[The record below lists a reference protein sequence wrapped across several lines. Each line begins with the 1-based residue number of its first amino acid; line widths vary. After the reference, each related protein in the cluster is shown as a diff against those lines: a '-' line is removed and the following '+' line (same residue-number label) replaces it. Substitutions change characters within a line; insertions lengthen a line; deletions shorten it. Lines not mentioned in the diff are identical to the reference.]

1 MSQLGKDLSLSAISA
16 GFVAVLV
23 GFASSVAIV
32 FQAAQA
38 AGADQAMMISWIGAL
53 GLGMGLTCIGFS
65 WYYKAP
71 VITAWSTPGAA
82 LLASSL
88 LGVPI
93 TEAIGAFMFC
103 AALTILLG
111 LSGSFDRLMRR
122 IPPSIASAMLA
133 GILVQFGLSIF
144 TSLQTEPLLVA
155 SMLLSYLVAKRW
167 LPRYSIMLVLLAGL
181 LCASWLNKLDISTV
195 ALSFSQPVFVWPQ
208 FNLGVLLGVGL
219 PLFIVTMTSQNIP
232 GIATLRASGYQ
243 HVPVSPILT
252 GTGLTSLL
260 LAPLGGFAFN
270 LAAIT
275 AAICTGP
282 ESHTDSSKRYVAGL
296 SAGIFYILAGLA
308 GASVVALF
316 MALPNALVASL
327 AGLALLGTIGTSLS
341 VALQESSERDA
352 ALQCFLITA
361 SGVSFFTIGA
371 AFWGLVGGMLTLLFS
386 KK

>member
-1 MSQLGKDLSLSAISA
+1 MCKLRKDLSLSAISA

-88 LGVPI
+88 VGVPI
-93 TEAIGAFMFC
+93 AQAIGAFMFC
-103 AALTILLG
+103 AVLTILLG
-111 LSGSFDRLMRR
+111 VSGGFDRLMRR
-122 IPPSIASAMLA
+122 IPASIASAMLA
-133 GILVQFGLSIF
+133 GILVQFGLAIF
-144 TSLQTEPLLVA
+144 TSLRAEPGLVA
-155 SMLLSYLVAKRW
+155 AMLISYLLAKRW
-167 LPRYSIMLVLLAGL
+167 QPRYTIMLVLAVGL
-181 LCASWLNKLDISTV
+181 LGSSLMNKLDISHV
-195 ALSFSQPVFVWPQ
+195 ALAFSQPVLVWPE
-208 FNLGVLLGVGL
+208 FDLSVLLGVGL

-232 GIATLRASGYQ
+232 GIATLKASGYQ
-243 HVPVSPILT
+243 HIPISPLLT
-252 GTGLTSLL
+252 GTGLTSLV

-296 SAGIFYILAGLA
+296 SAGFFYILAGLT

-316 MALPNALVASL
+316 IALPVALVASV
-327 AGLALLGTIGTSLS
+327 AGLALLATIGNSLS
-341 VALQESSERDA
+341 LALQDTSERDA
-352 ALQCFLITA
+352 ALLCFLITA
-361 SGVSFFTIGA
+361 SGVSFFDIGA
-371 AFWGLVGGMLTLLFS
+371 AFWGLIGGMLTLYLS